1 MLTYHDFDTL
11 ADAEAKLAELRI
23 AGKLA
28 YLLTMN
34 DRFHQVREIR
44 Q

>member
-11 ADAEAKLAELRI
+11 PEAEAKLAALRA
-23 AGKLA
+23 AGVLA

-34 DRFHQVREIR
+34 AHFHQVREIH
-44 Q
+44 